1 MNNMTPFHVLSI
13 QASLS
18 IIIFSLLGIW
28 YVNPKLSKLPLEK
41 ILIPLL
47 WTHTLRYIALVLFLP
62 GQVSPDFPRGIL
74 SIIAY
79 GDFITALLS
88 LFAILMLKYRI
99 FGALIMVWIFNFV
112 SVIDIINSIG
122 MAIGARVYN
131 IPLGFT
137 YIIVAFYVP
146 LLVVTQAMMM
156 YWMIKRRNSL
166 AEYLPNSNLIKQ
178 STHEK
183 GENEKNN

>member
-1 MNNMTPFHVLSI
+1 
-13 QASLS
+13 
-18 IIIFSLLGIW
+18 
-28 YVNPKLSKLPLEK
+28 
-41 ILIPLL
+41 
-47 WTHTLRYIALVLFLP
+47 
-62 GQVSPDFPRGIL
+62 
-74 SIIAY
+74 
-79 GDFITALLS
+79 
-88 LFAILMLKYRI
+88 
-99 FGALIMVWIFNFV
+99 MVWIFNFV